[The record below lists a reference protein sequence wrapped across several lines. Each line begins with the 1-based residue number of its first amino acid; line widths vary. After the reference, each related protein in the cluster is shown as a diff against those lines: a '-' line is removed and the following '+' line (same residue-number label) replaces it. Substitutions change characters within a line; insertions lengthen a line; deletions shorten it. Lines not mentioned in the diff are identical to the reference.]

1 MLWIILAALT
11 VTLFIVAMV
20 LFESETRKHEVKGL
34 IVLSAGLI
42 LFVIQ
47 AIWGPK

>member
-1 MLWIILAALT
+1 MLWIILGVLT
-11 VTLFIVAMV
+11 VALFTMAVV
-20 LFESETRKHEVKGL
+20 LSETRKHKVKGL